1 MEAGHS
7 QSGREAGRQVLSF
20 PFLLALLCG
29 AVSAQIRY
37 SVPEEMPKGSLVGNL
52 AKDWGLSVGE
62 LPDRRLRVI
71 SEKQYFTV
79 KGENGNL
86 YVSDRIDREEICGKA
101 PLCALA
107 FEAVVENPLNVF
119 HINVE
124 IQDINDNAPRFIQ
137 DKNTLE
143 INELTLP
150 GARFLLGNAEDP
162 DVGSNSLQSYQ
173 LSSNANFVLEVRES
187 QDGEKYAALVLQK
200 PLDRERQP
208 GLHLVLTAVDGGQPA
223 RTGTA
228 RVWVNVTDAND
239 NAPVFTRDVYK
250 GRVRE
255 GAPAGS
261 LVLQLNASDS
271 DEGANA
277 HVTYGFSKVPGKV
290 REKFSLEAE
299 TGRITVRE
307 PLDFEEAA
315 AYTLAVEAKDGGGL
329 VTHCKVE
336 IEVVDEND
344 NAPEVTFTSVSSP
357 VPEDSQS
364 GTVIALIHVNDPD
377 SGQNGEVACRIPD
390 NLPFKL
396 VSSSKNYYKLVT
408 AGALDRERSPDY
420 NVTVTATDKGA
431 PPLATTQTVR
441 LQVSDVNDN
450 APLFDEASYSA
461 YVAENNPAGASLLRV
476 RASDPDL
483 GRNGRVTY
491 SLVSPD
497 GGGDGTLPYSYQLC
511 LSSDAGKEDLGLL
524 KPQVPAA
531 GSILCGA
538 SPGVLPTE
546 NGCSAFQA
554 ETETAREKQSDK
566 IISKQQRSAAERQW
580 ILRIAMAS
588 SGAQGLR
595 RCAGRAVLCCV
606 VLTVCGAAAAGQ
618 IRYSIPEEMQK
629 GSFVGNIAQDL
640 GLEAKA
646 LSERGVRVVSTGRT
660 QYFALNVKS
669 GHLITAERLD
679 REQLCG
685 QAEKCAINFELF
697 VQDQVKLFEVEV
709 EITDIN
715 DHAPSF
721 QEQQLELKI
730 NELTAVGTRI
740 SLPEAQDPD
749 VGVNSVQSYRLSS
762 NEHFSLDM
770 QSGPGGVKYP
780 ELVLETALDRET
792 RAVHQLTLTA
802 SDRGDPA
809 KSATAQIRVLVVD
822 ANDNAPRF
830 AQPVYKASVLEN
842 VRRGSTVVSI
852 SAIDPDEGSNSEV
865 SYAFTRISAQGSQVF
880 SLHPGTGEITL
891 VGDLDYE
898 ETAAYEMEV
907 EAKDIDDL
915 SARAK
920 VLVTVLDVND
930 NVPRIEIT
938 SLFSPVPEDSAPG
951 TAIAL
956 LHVRDGDTGLNGEVS
971 CSIPDHVPF
980 RLQKSVDNYYS
991 LVTARDLD
999 REQVADYNV
1008 TVTARDRGAPPLWS
1022 ATTIAVQVSDVNDN
1036 APAFSQAAY
1045 SVWVSENNARG
1056 ASVFCARAADAD
1068 WGDNARVTYWLAEGE
1083 LQGAPLSSWLSVQ
1096 AESGAVHALRAL
1108 DYEQVREIRFAV
1120 EARDGRAAQ
1129 LLGSAGGALAGVPVS
1144 HFAGIDGVRAFLHSY
1159 SQDVSLTAGS
1169 RKSQWSFGP
1178 PSSAGTLPRPPAGQ
1192 GKEPAPVDKDSKVC
1206 EADQAALQTTVE
1218 EKEKLQWREKE
1229 MRTRFCKKL

>member
-1 MEAGHS
+1 MAK
-7 QSGREAGRQVLSF
+7 AK
-20 PFLLALLCG
+20 ALWVY
-29 AVSAQIRY
+29 A
-37 SVPEEMPKGSLVGNL
+37 
-52 AKDWGLSVGE
+52 
-62 LPDRRLRVI
+62 RR
-71 SEKQYFTV
+71 T
-79 KGENGNL
+79 
-86 YVSDRIDREEICGKA
+86 
-101 PLCALA
+101 
-107 FEAVVENPLNVF
+107 
-119 HINVE
+119 
-124 IQDINDNAPRFIQ
+124 
-137 DKNTLE
+137 
-143 INELTLP
+143 
-150 GARFLLGNAEDP
+150 
-162 DVGSNSLQSYQ
+162 
-173 LSSNANFVLEVRES
+173 
-187 QDGEKYAALVLQK
+187 
-200 PLDRERQP
+200 
-208 GLHLVLTAVDGGQPA
+208 
-223 RTGTA
+223 
-228 RVWVNVTDAND
+228 
-239 NAPVFTRDVYK
+239 
-250 GRVRE
+250 
-255 GAPAGS
+255 
-261 LVLQLNASDS
+261 
-271 DEGANA
+271 
-277 HVTYGFSKVPGKV
+277 
-290 REKFSLEAE
+290 
-299 TGRITVRE
+299 
-307 PLDFEEAA
+307 
-315 AYTLAVEAKDGGGL
+315 
-329 VTHCKVE
+329 
-336 IEVVDEND
+336 
-344 NAPEVTFTSVSSP
+344 
-357 VPEDSQS
+357 
-364 GTVIALIHVNDPD
+364 
-377 SGQNGEVACRIPD
+377 
-390 NLPFKL
+390 
-396 VSSSKNYYKLVT
+396 
-408 AGALDRERSPDY
+408 
-420 NVTVTATDKGA
+420 
-431 PPLATTQTVR
+431 
-441 LQVSDVNDN
+441 
-450 APLFDEASYSA
+450 
-461 YVAENNPAGASLLRV
+461 
-476 RASDPDL
+476 
-483 GRNGRVTY
+483 
-491 SLVSPD
+491 
-497 GGGDGTLPYSYQLC
+497 
-511 LSSDAGKEDLGLL
+511 
-524 KPQVPAA
+524 
-531 GSILCGA
+531 
-538 SPGVLPTE
+538 
-546 NGCSAFQA
+546 
-554 ETETAREKQSDK
+554 
-566 IISKQQRSAAERQW
+566 
-580 ILRIAMAS
+580 
-588 SGAQGLR
+588 
-595 RCAGRAVLCCV
+595 VLCCV

-646 LSERGVRVVSTGRT
+646 LSERGVRVISRGRT

-685 QAEKCAINFELF
+685 RAEKCLLNC
-697 VQDQVKLFEVEV
+697 EVIADDVMKVFRIEV
-709 EITDIN
+709 EIADIN
-715 DHAPSF
+715 DHAPNF
-721 QEQQLELKI
+721 QAQAMELKI
-730 NELTAVGTRI
+730 SELTAVGTRI
-740 SLPEAQDPD
+740 SLPEAHDPD
-749 VGVNSVQSYRLSS
+749 VGVNSVQSYGLSS

-842 VRRGSTVVSI
+842 VPRGSTVVSI

-1120 EARDGRAAQ
+1120 EARDG
-1129 LLGSAGGALAGVPVS
+1129 SFVS
-1144 HFAGIDGVRAFLHSY
+1144 FEFY
-1159 SQDVSLTAGS
+1159 
-1169 RKSQWSFGP
+1169 
-1178 PSSAGTLPRPPAGQ
+1178 
-1192 GKEPAPVDKDSKVC
+1192 
-1206 EADQAALQTTVE
+1206 
-1218 EKEKLQWREKE
+1218 
-1229 MRTRFCKKL
+1229 

>member
-1 MEAGHS
+1 MAK
-7 QSGREAGRQVLSF
+7 AK
-20 PFLLALLCG
+20 ALW
-29 AVSAQIRY
+29 VY
-37 SVPEEMPKGSLVGNL
+37 
-52 AKDWGLSVGE
+52 
-62 LPDRRLRVI
+62 
-71 SEKQYFTV
+71 
-79 KGENGNL
+79 
-86 YVSDRIDREEICGKA
+86 
-101 PLCALA
+101 
-107 FEAVVENPLNVF
+107 
-119 HINVE
+119 
-124 IQDINDNAPRFIQ
+124 
-137 DKNTLE
+137 
-143 INELTLP
+143 
-150 GARFLLGNAEDP
+150 AR
-162 DVGSNSLQSYQ
+162 
-173 LSSNANFVLEVRES
+173 
-187 QDGEKYAALVLQK
+187 
-200 PLDRERQP
+200 
-208 GLHLVLTAVDGGQPA
+208 
-223 RTGTA
+223 
-228 RVWVNVTDAND
+228 
-239 NAPVFTRDVYK
+239 
-250 GRVRE
+250 
-255 GAPAGS
+255 
-261 LVLQLNASDS
+261 
-271 DEGANA
+271 
-277 HVTYGFSKVPGKV
+277 
-290 REKFSLEAE
+290 
-299 TGRITVRE
+299 
-307 PLDFEEAA
+307 
-315 AYTLAVEAKDGGGL
+315 
-329 VTHCKVE
+329 
-336 IEVVDEND
+336 
-344 NAPEVTFTSVSSP
+344 
-357 VPEDSQS
+357 
-364 GTVIALIHVNDPD
+364 
-377 SGQNGEVACRIPD
+377 
-390 NLPFKL
+390 
-396 VSSSKNYYKLVT
+396 
-408 AGALDRERSPDY
+408 
-420 NVTVTATDKGA
+420 
-431 PPLATTQTVR
+431 
-441 LQVSDVNDN
+441 
-450 APLFDEASYSA
+450 
-461 YVAENNPAGASLLRV
+461 
-476 RASDPDL
+476 
-483 GRNGRVTY
+483 
-491 SLVSPD
+491 
-497 GGGDGTLPYSYQLC
+497 
-511 LSSDAGKEDLGLL
+511 
-524 KPQVPAA
+524 
-531 GSILCGA
+531 
-538 SPGVLPTE
+538 
-546 NGCSAFQA
+546 
-554 ETETAREKQSDK
+554 
-566 IISKQQRSAAERQW
+566 
-580 ILRIAMAS
+580 
-588 SGAQGLR
+588 
-595 RCAGRAVLCCV
+595 RAVLCCV

-640 GLEAKA
+640 GLEAKE
-646 LSERGVRVVSTGRT
+646 LSDRGVRVVSRGRK

-685 QAEKCAINFELF
+685 RAEKCLLNC
-697 VQDQVKLFEVEV
+697 EVIAEDVMKVFRIEV
-709 EITDIN
+709 EIADIN
-715 DHAPSF
+715 DHAPNF
-721 QEQQLELKI
+721 QAQAMELKI
-730 NELTAVGTRI
+730 SELTAVGTRI
-740 SLPEAQDPD
+740 SLPEAHDPD
-749 VGVNSVQSYRLSS
+749 VGDNSVQSYRLSS

-842 VRRGSTVVSI
+842 VPRGSTVVSI

-907 EAKDIDDL
+907 EAKDIGDL

-938 SLFSPVPEDSAPG
+938 SLFSPVPEDSAAG

-980 RLQKSVDNYYS
+980 QLQKSVDNYYS

-1120 EARDGRAAQ
+1120 EARDGGSPPLRSSASVTLLVLDQNDNRPEILYPAAPRDGSTGVELAPRSAEPGYLVTKVVAVDADAGQNAWLSYELLKASEPGLFALGVHTGEIRTARALGDRDALKHRLVVGVRDNGQPPLSASVTLTVAVADSIPELLADLGSLAAPAAEAQASLTLYLVVAVAAVSCLFLAFLIVLLGLRLRRWRQAQ

-1178 PSSAGTLPRPPAGQ
+1178 PSSAGTLARPPAGQ
-1192 GKEPAPVDKDSKVC
+1192 GKEPAPVVEDLKVC
-1206 EADQAALQTTVE
+1206 DGDQAALQQAQPNTDWRFSQAQRPGTSGSQNGE
-1218 EKEKLQWREKE
+1218 EGGAWPNNQFDTEMLQAMIMASANEAADGNSTLGGGTGTMGLSARYGPQFTLQHVPDYRQNVYIPGSTATLSNSSGKRDAKSSGSSGGNKKKSGKKEKK
-1229 MRTRFCKKL
+1229 